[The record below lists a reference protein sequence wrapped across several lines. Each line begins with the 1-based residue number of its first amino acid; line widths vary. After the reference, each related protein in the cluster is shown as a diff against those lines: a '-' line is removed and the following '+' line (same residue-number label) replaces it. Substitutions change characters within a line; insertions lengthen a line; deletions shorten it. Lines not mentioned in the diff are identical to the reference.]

1 MAAGTDLVPIPTR
14 TFSSRS
20 GDSGI
25 GGKADAALR
34 REPQANRSEATKA
47 GLSHL
52 RLRLDDH
59 DAQHG
64 SGAGIR
70 AAQA

>member
-64 SGAGIR
+64 GGR
-70 AAQA
+70 QPVGVE